1 MIIMPRVILILIK
14 FKMLNVPQ
22 LTYVP
27 QIVQIVQLVAKLCE
41 LEGRSMEAPVQR
53 CINNSS
59 LADLANSAQNLQFYP
74 QNLNNF

>member
-1 MIIMPRVILILIK
+1 MPRVILILIK
-14 FKMLNVPQ
+14 FAILNALN

-27 QIVQIVQLVAKLCE
+27 QIVQIVQLVAKLCV
-41 LEGRSMEAPVQR
+41 LEGRWMEAPVQR

-59 LADLANSAQNLQFYP
+59 LADLANSTQNLQFYP